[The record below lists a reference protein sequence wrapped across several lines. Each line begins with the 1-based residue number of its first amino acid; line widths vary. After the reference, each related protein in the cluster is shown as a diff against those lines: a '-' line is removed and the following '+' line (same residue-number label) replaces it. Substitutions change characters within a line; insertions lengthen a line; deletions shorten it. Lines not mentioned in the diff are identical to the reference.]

1 MNELPP
7 SSTDRELLDRLAAGE
22 VAAFE
27 HIFQTHYKALCRF
40 SLRYVRIEPVAEEL
54 VCDVLTAL
62 WQKRQTLLISVSLQ
76 AYLFTAV
83 RNASLNYLKS
93 QFARQQFASDPVDVV
108 HPETAEDAL
117 RQHELEAIIQ
127 AGINALPP
135 ACRTIFQLSRDAE
148 MSYAEIAQELG
159 ISPKTVKAQMGIAL
173 KKLRVYVG
181 KYWGKLLLLGFS
193 VFS

>member
-27 HIFQTHYKALCRF
+27 QIFQTHYKALCRF

-62 WQKRQTLLISVSLQ
+62 WQKRQTLLISSLQ

-93 QFARQQFASDPVDVV
+93 QFARQQFASDAVEVV
-108 HPETAEDAL
+108 HPETAEDVL
-117 RQHELEAIIQ
+117 SQQELEAIIE
-127 AGINALPP
+127 AGVEALPT
-135 ACRTIFQLSRDAE
+135 ACRTIFQLSRNAE

-193 VFS
+193 LFS